1 MTKIIAC
8 GGRNWSNRDSVRREL
23 SLLPKDVLII
33 HGAATGA
40 DSLVEE
46 VAKELGLK
54 TKPFPAEWAKY
65 SRAAGPIRNQAML
78 KELNGATSMLL
89 VFHTDLPNSKG
100 SKDMVARAVD
110 AGWNIRLI
118 KD

>member
-1 MTKIIAC
+1 MIKIIAC
-8 GGRNWSNRDSVRREL
+8 GDRRWSNKDSVEREL
-23 SLLPKDVLII
+23 SLLPKEVLIL

-54 TKPFPAEWAKY
+54 TKPFPAEWSKY
-65 SRAAGPIRNQAML
+65 SRAAGPIRNKAML
-78 KELNGATSMLL
+78 DFLNGEPFMLL
-89 VFHTDLPNSKG
+89 VFHKDLPNSKG

-110 AGWNIRLI
+110 AGMSIRLI